1 MGCPGASEAEDV
13 RGNHR
18 IDEEFEFEP
27 LDGAD
32 ERVLSVLRD
41 VLRGMDPR
49 RLQIADQGS
58 STVTMT
64 TESKKERSKDGCDKV
79 EKSRTRLKVL
89 LNDE

>member
-1 MGCPGASEAEDV
+1 MGCPGTSEAEDV

-18 IDEEFEFEP
+18 VDEEFEFEP

-32 ERVLSVLRD
+32 ERALSVLMD
-41 VLRGMDPR
+41 VLHGLDPR

-64 TESKKERSKDGCDKV
+64 TESKKERSKDGC
-79 EKSRTRLKVL
+79 ERLGGKSRSR
-89 LNDE
+89 EQSAAE